1 MQNNIAIKYGII
13 AGVGVVAYFLL
24 FYLTSVELFF
34 NPVVNW
40 GVLVVYLAGM
50 VKACA
55 DQRKLQKD
63 FPFKDALRT
72 AFLTFAI
79 ASLAFYIFNY
89 LLFNV
94 INPDLAEVQKEIL
107 VEQMGKMA
115 GRLQLSELKD
125 QIKEFAK
132 QDFRITI
139 RNTMMSLAQSLIGG
153 FVLSLAV
160 AGLMKR

>member
-24 FYLTSVELFF
+24 FYLTNVKLFF
-34 NPVVNW
+34 NPIVNW
-40 GVLVVYLAGM
+40 GVLVVYLVGM

-55 DQRKLQKD
+55 GQRKHQHN

-79 ASLAFYIFNY
+79 TSLIFYVFNY
-89 LLFNV
+89 LLFNFLDP
-94 INPDLAEVQKEIL
+94 NLAEVQKEIL

-115 GRLQLSELKD
+115 GRLQLSELKN
-125 QIKEFAK
+125 QIEEFAK

>member
-1 MQNNIAIKYGII
+1 
-13 AGVGVVAYFLL
+13 
-24 FYLTSVELFF
+24 
-34 NPVVNW
+34 
-40 GVLVVYLAGM
+40 
-50 VKACA
+50 
-55 DQRKLQKD
+55 
-63 FPFKDALRT
+63 LRT

-79 ASLAFYIFNY
+79 TSLIFYVFNY
-89 LLFNV
+89 LLFNFLD
-94 INPDLAEVQKEIL
+94 PDLAEVQKEIL

-115 GRLQLSELKD
+115 GRLQFSELKD
-125 QIKEFAK
+125 QIEEFAK